1 MITSFQV
8 VKQDLARW
16 RWQKLPL
23 ASATAAEGELL
34 VAITRF
40 AFTSNNVTYAR
51 LGAQIPYWKFFPACN
66 GWGRIPVW
74 GVGRIERSSH
84 PCYRQGEAV
93 YGYFPMDSHVR
104 LQPGSRSGVRFIDE
118 TPHRRPLPPTDN
130 EYVLIDRDRSYDRR
144 HADAHLVLRPV
155 FSLAFFCAAFLKERD
170 YFGARQVIV
179 TSASSKAALG
189 LAFLLS
195 RARSAGDGFEIVGL
209 TSSANAAFVGARAV
223 YDRVVT
229 YDAIASLTL
238 EAAALIDLGGDA
250 KLCAAVHERLR
261 DALKWSALAGF
272 THGDALGASHA
283 SLPGPQPML
292 FFTPDHILRL
302 RREWGGDVLR
312 ARLAEAWLAYL
323 AFVAPWLRYEY
334 SATPG
339 GVEAAYAEM
348 LSGKTPPSKAHIL
361 TIPAEG

>member
-130 EYVLIDRDRSYDRR
+130 E
-144 HADAHLVLRPV
+144 
-155 FSLAFFCAAFLKERD
+155 
-170 YFGARQVIV
+170 
-179 TSASSKAALG
+179 
-189 LAFLLS
+189 
-195 RARSAGDGFEIVGL
+195 
-209 TSSANAAFVGARAV
+209 
-223 YDRVVT
+223 
-229 YDAIASLTL
+229 
-238 EAAALIDLGGDA
+238 
-250 KLCAAVHERLR
+250 
-261 DALKWSALAGF
+261 
-272 THGDALGASHA
+272 
-283 SLPGPQPML
+283 
-292 FFTPDHILRL
+292 
-302 RREWGGDVLR
+302 
-312 ARLAEAWLAYL
+312 
-323 AFVAPWLRYEY
+323 
-334 SATPG
+334 
-339 GVEAAYAEM
+339 
-348 LSGKTPPSKAHIL
+348 
-361 TIPAEG
+361 